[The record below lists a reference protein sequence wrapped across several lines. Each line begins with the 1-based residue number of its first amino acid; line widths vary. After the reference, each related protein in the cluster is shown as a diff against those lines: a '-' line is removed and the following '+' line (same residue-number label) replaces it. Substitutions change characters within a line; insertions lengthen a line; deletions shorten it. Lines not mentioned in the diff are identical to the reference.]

1 MKPYTVINS
10 KEVFKGRA
18 VRLVVDKITLPNGET
33 TLRETV
39 HNHYAA
45 AILPIDDE
53 GNVYFVKQYR
63 HALSREIL
71 EIPAG
76 IIDDCEPPEI
86 CAHRELEEEIGF
98 KAGSMTH
105 LLDYHGSVGICSG
118 KTHVYLA
125 KDLTP
130 GTLSPDYDEF
140 ITVEKYPLAVCLD
153 MIRSGE
159 IVDGKTIL
167 AIYAYKASLSE

>member
-1 MKPYTVINS
+1 MKPYTVVNS

-18 VRLVVDKITLPNGET
+18 VRLVVDKITLPNDET

-39 HNHYAA
+39 HNHNAA
-45 AILPIDDE
+45 AILPIDDN
-53 GNVYFVKQYR
+53 GDVYLVRQYR
-63 HALSREIL
+63 HALGREIL

-86 CAHRELEEEIGF
+86 CAHRELEEEIGL
-98 KAGSMTH
+98 KAGNMTH

-118 KTHVYLA
+118 KTHVFVA

-130 GTLSPDYDEF
+130 GTVSLDYDEF
-140 ITVEKYPLAVCLD
+140 ITVEKYSLSDCLN
-153 MIRSGE
+153 MIKSGK
-159 IVDGKTIL
+159 IIDGKTIL
-167 AIYAYKASLSE
+167 AIYAYKSLSG